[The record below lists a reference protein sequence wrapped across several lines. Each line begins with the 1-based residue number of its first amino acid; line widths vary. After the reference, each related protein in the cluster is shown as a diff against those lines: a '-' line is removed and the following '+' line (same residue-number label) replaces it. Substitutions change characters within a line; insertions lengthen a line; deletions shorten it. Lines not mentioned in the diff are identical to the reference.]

1 MEGRLGGKKAG
12 VVLDRKLAVN
22 LHRI

>member
-1 MEGRLGGKKAG
+1 MVGRLGGKKAG

>member
-1 MEGRLGGKKAG
+1 MVGRLGGKKAG

-22 LHRI
+22 LLRI